1 MDLNSSKKLNGGLF
15 IMEIKEKIRKI
26 YQKNGVGI
34 REEDIEKILEDE
46 EKTQQFMRLYKREE
60 LESMNYILG
69 KPENNKI
76 FTKEELELMNII
88 DLFNRK
94 IVEIC
99 KIIWENKDNVQR
111 LEYFIGII
119 NESRCSKCI

>member
-1 MDLNSSKKLNGGLF
+1 
-15 IMEIKEKIRKI
+15 MEIKEKIRKI

-99 KIIWENKDNVQR
+99 KII
-111 LEYFIGII
+111 
-119 NESRCSKCI
+119 